1 MSASIHRFPRHPF
14 HDLTHHVARR
24 RPDRGRVAR
33 LPQSTARGQL
43 FVLGFVLFVVAFALL
58 GVWLVDG
65 VSSVG
70 RVDNGCLESAR
81 RVCGLFPGM

>member
-1 MSASIHRFPRHPF
+1 MSATIHRFPGHPF
-14 HDLTHHVARR
+14 HDLAHHVARR
-24 RPDRGRVAR
+24 TPDRGRVAR
-33 LPQSTARGQL
+33 LPQSSATGQL
-43 FVLGFVLFVVAFALL
+43 FVLGFVLFVVAFVLL

-70 RVDNGCLESAR
+70 RVDNGCLASAR